1 MRLITLIATLFLA
14 VLSVAGCAT
23 EERTVYISSPARRTL
38 SKLPKMW
45 NYDDP
50 RFGIEAEF
58 IQNEQMRCLTLA
70 LWHQGARV
78 DYPSLMVISGAAAN
92 FHYNP
97 NEKFWCYML
106 SPDSPEWRALKSTG
120 YDFSFLAPVSPEQA
134 YAFIKN
140 RISAGKLV
148 IGSWLSPVV
157 FYGFDESSEEPV
169 LYYYN
174 NPFAMEGGK
183 WTMTE
188 FAKEYWGAKV
198 SKELF
203 AVTEKRADVDVTKA
217 VEYAMKRIVLCAKQ
231 NRLEKSLY
239 LENYDVSG
247 IETGFKAYEAYAQDL
262 EDMSKK
268 MKKTTDDKDG
278 YFDIGWGC
286 YAIYPQWTARAAVAV
301 FLRRYAPEHYKE
313 YYHEHLDKA
322 AEYYDREI
330 EAWKKWEKHL
340 GRNIELWK
348 KDEKAATADF
358 QKRWNDP
365 KHRKAGAAAV
375 REALKYE
382 KLAVAELEEVLRA
395 PIREE

>member
-1 MRLITLIATLFLA
+1 MRPISVTAMFFLV

-23 EERTVYISSPARRTL
+23 EERAVHISAPTRRVI

-50 RFGIEAEF
+50 RFGIGKEF
-58 IQNEQMRCLTLA
+58 IQNEQIRCLALA
-70 LWHQGARV
+70 MWHQGARV

-97 NEKFWCYML
+97 NEKYWCFML
-106 SPDSPEWRALKSTG
+106 SPDSPERRALESIG
-120 YDFSFLAPVSPEQA
+120 YRFDFLAPGSPEQA
-134 YAFIKN
+134 YAFIKS

-148 IGSWLSPVV
+148 IGSWLSTVI

-174 NPFAMEGGK
+174 NPFAMKGGK

-188 FAKEYWGAKV
+188 FTEEYWGAKV
-198 SKELF
+198 PKELF
-203 AVTEKRADVDVTKA
+203 AVTEKFADVNISSA
-217 VEYAMKRIVLCAKQ
+217 VRYAMKRIVLCAKQ
-231 NRLEKSLY
+231 NRLVKSLY
-239 LENYDVSG
+239 LENYDLSG
-247 IETGFKAYEAYAQDL
+247 IETGFKAYEAYARDL

-268 MKKTTDDKDG
+268 MKKSMDDKDG

-301 FLRRYAPEHYKE
+301 FLRRYAPEHHKE
-313 YYHEHLDKA
+313 YFHEHLARA
-322 AEYYDREI
+322 AEHYDKEI

-340 GRNIELWK
+340 GRNIELWE
-348 KDEKAATADF
+348 KDEKAAAADF

-365 KHRKAGAAAV
+365 NHRKAGAAAV

-382 KLAVAELEEVLRA
+382 RLAVAEVEKVLRT
-395 PIREE
+395 RVNEE